1 MALNLERVGTA
12 YPAVT
17 YEVGRE
23 KIREFADAVG
33 DPNPAYRDRAAA
45 RALGHDDVVAPPTF
59 AVVVTRDPQKAVID
73 DPGLGLDF
81 ARVVHGDQK
90 FVHHRPIRAGD
101 RLSVVATVESA
112 RTVAGND
119 ILTIRSDVS
128 GPVGEPVATV
138 RATLVA
144 RAVETEG

>member
-1 MALNLERVGTA
+1 MSLNLERVGTA

-23 KIREFADAVG
+23 KIREFAEAVG
-33 DPNPAYRDRAAA
+33 DPNPAYRDAAAA
-45 RALGHDDVVAPPTF
+45 RALGHPDVVAPPTF

-73 DPGLGLDF
+73 DPELGLDF
-81 ARVVHGDQK
+81 SRVVHGDQK
-90 FVHHRPIRAGD
+90 FVHHRPILAGD
-101 RLSVVATVESA
+101 RLSVVASVESA

-119 ILTIRSDVS
+119 ILTIRTEVS
-128 GPVGEPVATV
+128 GADGAPVTTV

-144 RAVETEG
+144 RAVETEA